1 MTSEK
6 MNHIMPMRNERSTAM
21 LYMPC
26 SFSPMTVPNQNTNME
41 MRSRNPGIRDQA
53 GSQAFRVQAAPI
65 MRMNSDTDP

>member
-26 SFSPMTVPNQNTNME
+26 SFSPMTVPNQKMNSRTSIKKPG
-41 MRSRNPGIRDQA
+41 RSAHA
-53 GSQAFRVQAAPI
+53 GSQLLSVEAAPN
-65 MRMNSDTDP
+65 MSTNSDTDP